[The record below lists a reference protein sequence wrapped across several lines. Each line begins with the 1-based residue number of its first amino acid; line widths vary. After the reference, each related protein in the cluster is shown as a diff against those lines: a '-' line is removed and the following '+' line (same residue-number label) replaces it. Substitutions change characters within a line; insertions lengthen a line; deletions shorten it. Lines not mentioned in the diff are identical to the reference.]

1 MSINLAYAEEHMA
14 FLYEKEGF
22 LHFGCRN
29 PFCGHGDPCLTKP
42 HGVAVL
48 MLNKKHPEGED
59 TSARMRGFEKLHEDG
74 VKRIKALVTEF
85 NK

>member
-1 MSINLAYAEEHMA
+1 MVKREL
-14 FLYEKEGF
+14 EKEAEKF
-22 LHFGCRN
+22 LI
-29 PFCGHGDPCLTKP
+29 DY
-42 HGVAVL
+42 GVAVL

-59 TSARMRGFEKLHEDG
+59 TSARMRGLEKLHEDG